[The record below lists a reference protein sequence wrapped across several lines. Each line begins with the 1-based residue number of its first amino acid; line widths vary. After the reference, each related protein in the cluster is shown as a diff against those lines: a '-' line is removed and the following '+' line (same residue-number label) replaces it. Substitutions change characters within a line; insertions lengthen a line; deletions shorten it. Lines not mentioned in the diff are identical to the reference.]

1 MSRTR
6 AAGLRLFDAV
16 VLAAAGLLVLKVV
29 GLVLPASSSA
39 AEEGGPS
46 FAQVIA
52 HARTN
57 YEARDPTTTN
67 STTPKTEPK
76 VPEAPP
82 AGASTGPLSN
92 RVEPPV
98 LPPSPT
104 EKALLEKLGERRD
117 AERQR
122 DRGLD
127 LREQI
132 LQDAER
138 KLEGRIGD
146 LKALEEKA
154 DGNRGQRSEGETGL
168 KNIVTMYETMKP
180 KDAARVFDRLGL
192 EVLVPVVVQMNP
204 RKMAEILGL
213 MQSEPAERLTVALA
227 NRAKGTGETRGPVAE
242 TLPAGELQ
250 AIDPPAPRRPTPP
263 R

>member
-1 MSRTR
+1 MARPPR
-6 AAGLRLFDAV
+6 LRLFDAV
-16 VLAAAGLLVLKVV
+16 ALAAGGLLVLKVV
-29 GLVLPASSSA
+29 GLVLPSA
-39 AEEGGPS
+39 ADEDGS
-46 FAQVIA
+46 AFAQVIA

-57 YEARDPTTTN
+57 YEPRDPLTTN
-67 STTPKTEPK
+67 STGHGAPPKAAEPSE
-76 VPEAPP
+76 PTP
-82 AGASTGPLSN
+82 AGAAAN
-92 RVEPPV
+92 RIEPSAV
-98 LPPSPT
+98 PPSPT

-146 LKALEEKA
+146 LKGLEEKA
-154 DGNRGQRSEGETGL
+154 DVNRVQRAEGDAGL

-180 KDAARVFDRLGL
+180 KDAARVFDRLTL
-192 EVLVPVVVQMNP
+192 DVLVPVVVQMNP

-213 MQSEPAERLTVALA
+213 MQSESAEKLTVALA
-227 NRAKGTGETRGPVAE
+227 NRARGMSDAKSPVAE
-242 TLPAGELQ
+242 ALPAGELP
-250 AIDPPAPRRPTPP
+250 AIDPPGGRRPAPA